1 MWGAARQI
9 APDLSF
15 KRWER
20 KKKKITISS
29 LINLPNQKVVVFF
42 YLLRVPLFS
51 VSVLA
56 SSKWTVHSSVCCET
70 MRSATL
76 AFIHRESH
84 TQSCFLTHTCRG
96 YERGYQYLQV
106 NTFSSNTDIS
116 LCLAPPHSLPL
127 CLSPVSL
134 VRISVGVFIGCG
146 AWVSLLADSNVTVS
160 LMFL

>member
-1 MWGAARQI
+1 MRRCST
-9 APDLSF
+9 DCSRSVF
-15 KRWER
+15 
-20 KKKKITISS
+20 
-29 LINLPNQKVVVFF
+29 QKMREKEEKNHHKLANKSAQSKSGCFFF